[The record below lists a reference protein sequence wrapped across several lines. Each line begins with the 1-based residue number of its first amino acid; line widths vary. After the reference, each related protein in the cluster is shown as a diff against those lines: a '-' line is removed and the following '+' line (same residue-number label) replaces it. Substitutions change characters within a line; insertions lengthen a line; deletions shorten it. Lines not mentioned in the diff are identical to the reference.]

1 MSNQIYQANKNVYDN
16 LLTLLDNKVK
26 EAESTADYSAAEKY
40 SSIIQSLKNWT
51 LTETNQPDPLSE
63 EIWLEFGL
71 ERPNPITIVESDLP
85 ENDEDAELK
94 LLLERAKVLLQKEPD
109 KGLIDLENQI
119 RDLISNDDGEQ
130 RLITDETISLLN
142 KIEEKR
148 KQVSRSLLKSLP
160 QIEDDE
166 AFQKQLDEAKLW
178 NPSDPEIAEKIAK
191 LESSRVSVFSKEKIS
206 ELFNSLTDKGNV
218 DKFSSSL
225 RFLEGVS
232 SRGLLILTPEEKRMI
247 KDSRKWLDSYNR
259 DMGVLSSVIS
269 FQNLRDTYIEFR
281 KVRDYYNFETY
292 MIKGEAIT
300 KAEAIL
306 ILGSSLETA
315 SAIEAQKQI
324 DHAAQDFKDSP
335 TRAVSCLTQVLNDTE
350 IYTFTTSDNNKID
363 ETIKKSPFLEQDQQT
378 IREKIDY
385 YSVFVKKEQD
395 ALELVKKGDDETDS
409 YEKVCYYLGSRKCYY
424 LPDVAEKI
432 TNYVE
437 AAKITRID
445 DIRRD
450 LEDVDLKINRLEK
463 LKLHKAKEEVERIK
477 ESINIV
483 RKKILE
489 PWFGVPLG
497 ADFLDVNEKQLIIR
511 PSELEAFEDEIDKD
525 LKNLSH
531 KEQLIDDLQTSIFE
545 IERLLE
551 AGKSSEAINNYELI
565 NQNSSYGAFSAFI
578 ELSQRI
584 SKFRSFDEVLETIQR
599 LYEINDFQ
607 GVMDYFF
614 GVKNATAFSSGD
626 QERKSQITKIVR
638 ESRQKYYYSRLKK
651 YFDKRNL
658 RATIWVLDTL
668 RGMDF
673 SDESFLR
680 VSSEVEDIFARTQ
693 QIAELYTSAF
703 ASVSVRHPSPLTTVF
718 SLIEH
723 YRELVSEGGMSEKDM
738 DEFRSI
744 VDESSIYIEEDN
756 LSNKIETIFDQF
768 DFRQFYSSAAKIY
781 HVAGKSNL
789 VNTYWPRFQESLDTY
804 DAAKTWPL
812 IRSLLIKRIIKYV
825 EESKDHPED
834 QDAVTADLVLEAFH
848 KLELHGDK
856 TVNRLIEDFA
866 IEKAFKISQEARR
879 TPGLESLSNTFSYWG
894 KMVEYFPH
902 SRIVQNEFGQT
913 KIEYVLRKLKKVIKS
928 QNWDEAE
935 NLILEHKDLIERNP
949 SLLKTR
955 IDFHLNKKNPNHSIE
970 LAELDL
976 GQLTEITPDDEEIGE
991 IFVKLEVARIKT
1003 KSNITELEV
1012 LEGINELRNHYQL
1025 RTNILEREFA
1035 ELYNTFIVGHKQ
1047 QFATSIQNNEYI
1059 NAVLHVVD
1067 ISRAEEIK
1075 GTDFHLSQ
1083 ELIENDTLRRNIPS
1097 VASNLFNKANGLRFK
1112 DDSDINLTKKELETI
1127 LSQLRGIL
1135 TMITIRYPNKDF
1147 SLPINQIVGVGA
1159 GGDIGDVQVTL
1170 SQIESRIKSCAGK
1183 LETIKKIQRALESG
1197 GIPEKWENSA
1207 KNFINGNIGL
1217 GWDKDISDGQN
1228 LIHQLSGNYVFRET
1242 TLFFDAYEQWSIDLN
1257 AIHQHYRSL
1266 RDKVSTEAFEDSL
1279 RLIREINEGINN
1291 LNDYSSEDT
1300 TTTKDN
1306 LKAFISIHAG
1316 TKLLTGLPTISEYLE
1331 NCASQIDSLSK
1342 DKKRLEEKISSLKSD
1357 ISNFSI
1363 GFDLYHQML
1372 DHSERS
1378 EIKTYQDSITNLRD
1392 LIDGES
1398 FSDNIIPDFVE
1409 DNGTQENL
1417 RETQEESKP
1426 GFFNNFFKRTRGRVT
1441 EVNNPLVHSL
1451 RRDFSDK
1458 TIEHQINLLNHIIDS
1473 GKTVDLI
1480 RTAITLHS
1488 NRAMD
1493 IMDDINRHNDNIK
1506 DIITRLQACVENCEK
1521 LVSEHIM
1528 LTEEKTQELLDRKN
1542 YLTIAKA
1549 IKKSDPYV
1557 PMEKYADFRKIVI
1570 NYLTRPRK

>member
-51 LTETNQPDPLSE
+51 LSETNQPDPLSD

-71 ERPNPITIVESDLP
+71 ERPNPKALDDTNLL
-85 ENDEDAELK
+85 ENDDDSELK
-94 LLLERAKVLLQKEPD
+94 LLLERAKVLIQKEPD
-109 KGLIDLENQI
+109 KALIDIGNQI
-119 RDLISNDDGEQ
+119 RDLISYNDGEQ
-130 RLITDETISLLN
+130 RLINDEAISLLN
-142 KIEEKR
+142 KIEEIR
-148 KQVSRSLLKSLP
+148 KQFSRSLLASIP

-166 AFQKQLDEAKLW
+166 AFQKQLDELKLW
-178 NPSDPEIAEKIAK
+178 NPSDQGIAEEIAK

-225 RFLEGVS
+225 RFLEGIS

-247 KDSRKWLDSYNR
+247 KDSRKWLDGYNR

-292 MIKGEAIT
+292 TIKGEAKT
-300 KAEAIL
+300 KADAIL
-306 ILGSSLETA
+306 ELGRSLEVA
-315 SAIEAQKQI
+315 SAKEAQKQL
-324 DHAAQDFKDSP
+324 DHAAQLFKDSP
-335 TRAVSCLTQVLNDTE
+335 TRAVSYLTQALNDTE

-363 ETIKKSPFLEQDQQT
+363 ETIKKRPFQERDQQT
-378 IREKIDY
+378 IREKIDE
-385 YSVFVKKEQD
+385 YSVSVKKEQD
-395 ALELVKKGDDETDS
+395 ALELVKKGDDEIDS
-409 YEKVCYYLGSRKCYY
+409 YEKVRYYLGSRRYY
-424 LPDVAEKI
+424 YIPDVAEKI

-437 AAKITRID
+437 AAKKTRLD
-445 DIRRD
+445 DIRRE
-450 LEDVDLKINRLEK
+450 LEDVDLKINRLER

-497 ADFLDVNEKQLIIR
+497 ADFRDENEKQLIIR

-525 LKNLSH
+525 LKNLSQ

-565 NQNSSYGAFSAFI
+565 NQNSNYSAFSAFI

-607 GVMDYFF
+607 GVMDYFL

-658 RATIWVLDTL
+658 RATVWVLDTL

-693 QIAELYTSAF
+693 QLAELYSSAF
-703 ASVSVRHPSPLTTVF
+703 ASVSIKHPSPLTTVF
-718 SLIEH
+718 SLIDH
-723 YRELVSEGGMSEKDM
+723 YREMVSEGGMSENDSE
-738 DEFRSI
+738 EFHSI
-744 VDESSIYIEEDN
+744 VDESSIFIEEDD
-756 LSNKIETIFDQF
+756 LSNKLETIFDKY

-781 HVAGKSNL
+781 HVAGGSNV
-789 VNTYWPRFQESLDTY
+789 VNTNWPRFQESLDTY
-804 DAAKTWPL
+804 DAIKTWPL
-812 IRSLLIKRIIKYV
+812 IRSLLIKRIRKYV
-825 EESKDHPED
+825 QESKDHTED
-834 QDAVTADLVLEAFH
+834 QDAVTADLILEAFH

-856 TVNRLIEDFA
+856 TVNKLVEDFA
-866 IEKAFKISQEARR
+866 IEKAFKISQEAKR
-879 TPGLESLSNTFSYWG
+879 TLGLESLSNAFSYWG

-902 SRIVQNEFGQT
+902 SRIVQNEYSQT
-913 KIEYVLRKLKKVIKS
+913 KIDYVLRKLRKFIRS
-928 QNWDEAE
+928 QNWDEAV

-955 IDFHLNKKNPNHSIE
+955 IGFHLHKNNPNYSIE

-991 IFVKLEVARIKT
+991 IIVKLEVARIKT

-1012 LEGINELRNHYQL
+1012 LEGINELRQHHQSQV
-1025 RTNILEREFA
+1025 NILEREFTD
-1035 ELYNTFIVGHKQ
+1035 LYNSFIGGHKQ

-1097 VASNLFNKANGLRFK
+1097 VASNLINKAKGLRFK
-1112 DDSDINLTKKELETI
+1112 DDSDINLKKKELETI

-1147 SLPINQIVGVGA
+1147 NLPIDQIVGVGV
-1159 GGDIGDVQVTL
+1159 GGDVGDGQVTL
-1170 SQIESRIKSCAGK
+1170 SHIQSSITSCAGK
-1183 LETIKKIQRALESG
+1183 LETIKKIQQALENG

-1207 KNFINGNIGL
+1207 KIFINGNKGL
-1217 GWDKDISDGQN
+1217 GWDTDIAVGQN
-1228 LIHQLSGNYVFRET
+1228 FIDQLSGNYVFRET
-1242 TLFFDAYEQWSIDLN
+1242 TLFLDAYDQWSNDLN

-1266 RDKVSTEAFEDSL
+1266 RDKVSTEAFDDGI
-1279 RLIREINEGINN
+1279 RLIGVIEEGINN
-1291 LNDYSSEDT
+1291 LKDYSIEDT
-1300 TTTKDN
+1300 TTIKDN
-1306 LKAFISIHAG
+1306 LKGFISINAG
-1316 TKLLTGLPTISEYLE
+1316 RIFLTGLPTIAEHLE
-1331 NCASQIDSLSK
+1331 NCSSQIDILSK
-1342 DKKRLEEKISSLKSD
+1342 DKNKLEEKISSLKSD
-1357 ISNFSI
+1357 IFNFSSK
-1363 GFDLYHQML
+1363 FDQYLQLL

-1378 EIKTYQDSITNLRD
+1378 EIRTYQDSLTNLKK
-1392 LIDGES
+1392 LIDDEG
-1398 FSDNIIPDFVE
+1398 FLDIIIPDLSA
-1409 DNGTQENL
+1409 DNGTPGHI

-1426 GFFNNFFKRTRGRVT
+1426 GFFTNFLKRTRGRTT

-1451 RRDFSDK
+1451 RRNFSDN
-1458 TIEHQINLLNHIIDS
+1458 TIEHQINMLKHIIDS
-1473 GKTVDLI
+1473 GKTEDLI
-1480 RTAITLHS
+1480 GPAITLHS

-1506 DIITRLQACVENCEK
+1506 DIITRLQACVETGEK

-1528 LTEEKTQELLDRKN
+1528 LTEEKTQEFLDRKN
-1542 YLTIAKA
+1542 YLNIARA
-1549 IKKSDPYV
+1549 IKRSDPYV
-1557 PMEKYADFRKIVI
+1557 PMEKYAGFRNIVI
-1570 NYLTRPRK
+1570 NHLT